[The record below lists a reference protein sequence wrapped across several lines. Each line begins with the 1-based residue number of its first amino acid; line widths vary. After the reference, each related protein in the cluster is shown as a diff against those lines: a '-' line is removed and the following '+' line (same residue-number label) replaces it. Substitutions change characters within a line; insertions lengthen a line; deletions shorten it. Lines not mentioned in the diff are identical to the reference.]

1 MATTNASCKL
11 HRRSNACDE
20 QIIGSKRKLC
30 NDTTEPSTNYM
41 INDRSNRQA
50 REPMQQG
57 HRRHKH
63 TTNEHCNN
71 KDIIS
76 SKRQRRRRRHK
87 EELAYKAATIQ
98 QALDDNDTGG
108 RQSPHDIS
116 MNNRHDKHAL
126 QSVMLI

>member
-11 HRRSNACDE
+11 HHRSNACDE
-20 QIIGSKRKLC
+20 PMISGSKRKRR
-30 NDTTEPSTNYM
+30 NDTTGPSTNYM

-63 TTNEHCNN
+63 SNEHCNN
-71 KDIIS
+71 IDISS
-76 SKRQRRRRRHK
+76 SKRQRRRRRYK

-98 QALDDNDTGG
+98 QALNDDTEG
-108 RQSPHDIS
+108 RRIG
-116 MNNRHDKHAL
+116 L
-126 QSVMLI
+126 